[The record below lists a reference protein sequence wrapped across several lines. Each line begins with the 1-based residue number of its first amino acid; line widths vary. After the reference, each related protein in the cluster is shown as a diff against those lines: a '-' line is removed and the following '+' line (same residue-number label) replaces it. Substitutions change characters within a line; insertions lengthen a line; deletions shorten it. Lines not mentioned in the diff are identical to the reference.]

1 MIGYLRKLANNGIAI
16 ATPNSSSFTNTNGIV
31 IEVPAATPVNPVV
44 GLVIAILA
52 IIIVLLAGKWLWNN
66 IAARYITILKPVPSI
81 WHLLGLMLIIDL
93 VLPNCAC

>member
-1 MIGYLRKLANNGIAI
+1 MLGYLAKLTNNIVAI
-16 ATPNSSSFTNTNGIV
+16 VTTEKFTDTAGV
-31 IEVPAATPVNPVV
+31 VVVEPPTTPVNPIV
-44 GLVIAILA
+44 GLIIAILA

-66 IAARYITILKPVPSI
+66 IATRYITILKPVPSV

>member
-1 MIGYLRKLANNGIAI
+1 MISNLRSLLNNAV
-16 ATPNSSSFTNTNGIV
+16 ALVTPSEKFTNTAGV
-31 IEVPAATPVNPVV
+31 VVVEPAATQVHPVV
-44 GLVIAILA
+44 GLIIAILA

-66 IAARYITILKPVPSI
+66 IATRYITILKPVPSV

>member
-1 MIGYLRKLANNGIAI
+1 MLGYLSKLANNA
-16 ATPNSSSFTNTNGIV
+16 AALVAPTERFTNTAGV
-31 IEVPAATPVNPVV
+31 ILMEPTTTTVNPVV
-44 GLVIAILA
+44 GLVIVILA

-66 IAARYITILKPVPSI
+66 IAARYITILKPIPSV

>member
-1 MIGYLRKLANNGIAI
+1 MLGYLSKLANNAV
-16 ATPNSSSFTNTNGIV
+16 AVLTPTSSAFTNTNGV
-31 IEVPAATPVNPVV
+31 VVEVPTTNSVNPVV
-44 GLVIAILA
+44 GLIIAILA

>member
-1 MIGYLRKLANNGIAI
+1 MISNLRSLLNNAV
-16 ATPNSSSFTNTNGIV
+16 ALVTPAEKFTNTAGV
-31 IEVPAATPVNPVV
+31 VVVEPTTTPVNPVV
-44 GLVIAILA
+44 GLIIAILA

>member
-1 MIGYLRKLANNGIAI
+1 MLVYFSKLLNNA
-16 ATPNSSSFTNTNGIV
+16 AVLAAPNEKFTNTAGV
-31 IEVPAATPVNPVV
+31 VVVEPAATPVHPMV
-44 GLVIAILA
+44 GLIIAILA

-66 IAARYITILKPVPSI
+66 IATRYITILKPVPSV